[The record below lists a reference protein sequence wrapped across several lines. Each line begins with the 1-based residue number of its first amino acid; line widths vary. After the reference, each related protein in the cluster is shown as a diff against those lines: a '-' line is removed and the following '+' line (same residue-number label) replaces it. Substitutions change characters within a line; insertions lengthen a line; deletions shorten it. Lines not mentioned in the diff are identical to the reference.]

1 MFNRSLLE
9 PVLTW
14 QGYPLKRASE
24 ELTKISSLKGI
35 SFLQWQEAKRW
46 EVFKFH
52 LGNNPFYKSSILKG
66 KSVQD
71 WGDIPVM
78 GKTDYQG
85 TIKDKISDPFKSV
98 KNYVANTSGSS
109 GHPFFYAKD
118 KYAHALTWCLIKE
131 RYASVGISLN
141 DLQGRFYGIPLEK
154 SGYVAES
161 IKDSLMNRIRFPV
174 FDLSDNKLKEIQ
186 LKIKKRGVRYLYG
199 YTSAIVL
206 FARYLIR
213 NEIILAENCPLLK
226 ACIITSEVCTPE
238 DSVLLH
244 KGLGVRIINE
254 YGSSELGIMAFEQMN
269 GEFIGSDE
277 LIFFET
283 ISNASGG
290 QELLCT
296 SLFNKAFPIIRY
308 RIGDLVDM
316 EKKDGRTY
324 FNRIEGRTNDL
335 VRLPSG
341 KISAGLT
348 FYYISRSILE
358 SSGVLKEFIIR
369 QTSLNQ
375 FEFDIV
381 SDRKLTSQEESL
393 ILEKTFLYL
402 EPNLEIKFN
411 YCNSINR
418 PASGKIKHFYSQLQ

>member
-1 MFNRSLLE
+1 
-9 PVLTW
+9 
-14 QGYPLKRASE
+14 
-24 ELTKISSLKGI
+24 
-35 SFLQWQEAKRW
+35 
-46 EVFKFH
+46 
-52 LGNNPFYKSSILKG
+52 
-66 KSVQD
+66 
-71 WGDIPVM
+71 
-78 GKTDYQG
+78 
-85 TIKDKISDPFKSV
+85 
-98 KNYVANTSGSS
+98 
-109 GHPFFYAKD
+109 
-118 KYAHALTWCLIKE
+118 
-131 RYASVGISLN
+131 
-141 DLQGRFYGIPLEK
+141 
-154 SGYVAES
+154 
-161 IKDSLMNRIRFPV
+161 MNRIRFPV